1 MITEYFFALALLSIF
16 ISFVYLAGKA
26 LGRHE
31 QKELWMGQMDKGN
44 RYIHAVND
52 LNVWC
57 GKVSP
62 HARLI
67 SQYLK
72 DTGEGLNYDDSS
84 IIELCEQLE
93 RLDSRKQRPT
103 PDRRGTSQSA
113 PVPLTD
119 EQIADFVGEEYHN
132 MTSAELRW
140 FRLGETAGSLARKDC
155 GNVSFESCGH
165 CRKNCQR

>member
-31 QKELWMGQMDKGN
+31 QKELWMGQMDKGT

-62 HARLI
+62 HA
-67 SQYLK
+67 
-72 DTGEGLNYDDSS
+72 
-84 IIELCEQLE
+84 
-93 RLDSRKQRPT
+93 
-103 PDRRGTSQSA
+103 
-113 PVPLTD
+113 
-119 EQIADFVGEEYHN
+119 
-132 MTSAELRW
+132 
-140 FRLGETAGSLARKDC
+140 
-155 GNVSFESCGH
+155 
-165 CRKNCQR
+165 